1 MKIEYYIEPHEP
13 RVLGEAALSDE
24 AQELSDRGIAYD
36 LEQTHGRADAEYY
49 LGGG

>member
-1 MKIEYYIEPHEP
+1 MNIEIIIGPDQWP
-13 RVLGEAALSDE
+13 VLGEAALSDE